1 MSLSASARVQSRAAV
16 PDNSSADVVQGWPV
30 TPAWMG
36 TDGMPAGGEV
46 AMVVGGA
53 GAPVLSVANAAAIQY
68 IKWRH

>member
-1 MSLSASARVQSRAAV
+1 
-16 PDNSSADVVQGWPV
+16 
-30 TPAWMG
+30 MG
-36 TDGMPAGGEV
+36 TDGMPAGGEEV